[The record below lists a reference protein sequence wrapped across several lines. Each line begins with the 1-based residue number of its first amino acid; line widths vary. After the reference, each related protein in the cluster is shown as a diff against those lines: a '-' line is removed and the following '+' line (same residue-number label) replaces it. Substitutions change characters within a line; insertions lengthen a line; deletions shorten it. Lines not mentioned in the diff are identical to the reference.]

1 MKFRVKVHGT
11 RTTGAAR
18 RSSSSPPAQLP
29 LGGVAPPAAM
39 PEPDPERFGPPA
51 GGASISRSSPPGSAF
66 SSDSNISVASSV
78 GVSRAASSPE
88 DSSTKRSMEKAK
100 ESAVLGS
107 PQPTPLASP
116 IRAENRVKCSWE
128 LFHPHLAS
136 VSPDLK
142 SVTALRDLT
151 CCAALGHLCAAFGH
165 AFLLARLALC
175 AARLASGLHLGLG
188 DLAVV
193 VGIHRGKARRLT
205 RGAVGRVDHA
215 VRIGVHPVSYTHLT
229 LPTKRIV

>member
-1 MKFRVKVHGT
+1 
-11 RTTGAAR
+11 
-18 RSSSSPPAQLP
+18 
-29 LGGVAPPAAM
+29 M

-51 GGASISRSSPPGSAF
+51 GGTSISRRSSPPGSAF

-136 VSPDLK
+136 LSPDLK

-151 CCAALGHLCAAFGH
+151 CCAALGRPPEAATRTLQMGDTGLQHTVKSVAVATRRTCERHFSKYIRRPVPSASLPAPQLMQGKSSSKNRRCAGPRAN
-165 AFLLARLALC
+165 
-175 AARLASGLHLGLG
+175 
-188 DLAVV
+188 
-193 VGIHRGKARRLT
+193 
-205 RGAVGRVDHA
+205 
-215 VRIGVHPVSYTHLT
+215 
-229 LPTKRIV
+229 